1 MNQINLE
8 NQVLIFTDTYTP
20 GKLCHFVLFLFDS
33 TNYGDNLDW
42 VLDPKSIMSRW

>member
-1 MNQINLE
+1 MNQSNLE
-8 NQVLIFTDTYTP
+8 NQVFIFKDIYTP

-42 VLDPKSIMSRW
+42 VLDPKLMMNR

>member
-8 NQVLIFTDTYTP
+8 NQALIFKDTYSP
-20 GKLCHFVLFLFDS
+20 GKLYHFVLFSFDS

-42 VLDPKSIMSRW
+42 VLDPKSIMNR